1 MTALTNSLGV
11 LPSRHRRAVDESP
24 SLLRRL
30 LGWVSGEPRKGDDE
44 KRSPLAKPFPFFG
57 E

>member
-1 MTALTNSLGV
+1 MTALTRSIGMFAPDHRSATDERASL
-11 LPSRHRRAVDESP
+11 SHRILA
-24 SLLRRL
+24 
-30 LGWVSGEPRKGDDE
+30 WISGEPRKGDDE